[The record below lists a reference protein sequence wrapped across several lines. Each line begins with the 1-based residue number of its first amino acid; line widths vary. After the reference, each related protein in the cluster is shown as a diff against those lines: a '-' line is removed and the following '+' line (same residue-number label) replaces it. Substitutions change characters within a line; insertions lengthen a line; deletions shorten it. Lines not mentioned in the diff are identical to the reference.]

1 MGWVEIFI
9 LLFATTNAMKAA
21 VVSLTMTKNADAALK
36 RAIAFRAVLISTVVC
51 ILFALAGA
59 AILAGLKI
67 TVEALLISGGAILF
81 VFALNMVI
89 SEEKE
94 APADTPPPAPSM
106 DIAAFPMAVPLMASP
121 QGLVAIVAIEATLHQ
136 GITTAAIIDVGTLVG
151 IILIIMAINLGIL
164 LGAERIF
171 AKIPPAFLK
180 VVMRIV
186 GLLLCALA
194 VQLMIAGFDGLGLIP
209 AAEAAVK
216 G

>member
-1 MGWVEIFI
+1 MSWIEIFV

-21 VVSLTMTKNADAALK
+21 IVSLAMTKNADAALK
-36 RAIAFRAVLISTVVC
+36 RAIAFRAVMISTVVC

-59 AILAGLKI
+59 AILSGLKI
-67 TVEALLISGGAILF
+67 SVEALLLAGGAILF

-89 SEEKE
+89 AEDKE
-94 APADTPPPAPSM
+94 TSADEPPPVPSI
-106 DIAAFPMAVPLMASP
+106 DIAAFPLAVPLMASP

-136 GITTAAIIDVGTLVG
+136 GVTMAAIYDVGILVG
-151 IILIIMAINLGIL
+151 IILIIMALNLGIL

-171 AKIPPAFLK
+171 ATISPAFLK

-194 VQLMIAGFDGLGLIP
+194 VQLMITGFDGLGLIP
-209 AAEAAVK
+209 NP
-216 G
+216 

>member
-1 MGWVEIFI
+1 MGWVEIFV

-21 VVSLTMTKNADAALK
+21 IVSLAMTKNAEPALK

-51 ILFALAGA
+51 ILFAVAGA

-67 TVEALLISGGAILF
+67 TVESLLIAGGAILF
-81 VFALNMVI
+81 VFALNMVVG
-89 SEEKE
+89 EEKE
-94 APADTPPPAPSM
+94 PPADGPPPAPSM

-136 GITTAAIIDVGTLVG
+136 GFTMEAIVDVGILVAL
-151 IILIIMAINLGIL
+151 ILTIMAMNLGIL

-171 AKIPPAFLK
+171 ARIPPAFLK

-194 VQLMIAGFDGLGLIP
+194 VELMISGFDGLGLIP
-209 AAEAAVK
+209 AAEVAQ
-216 G
+216 

>member
-1 MGWVEIFI
+1 MGWVESFV

-21 VVSLTMTKNADAALK
+21 IVSLTMTKGADAALK
-36 RAIAFRAVLISTVVC
+36 RAIAFRAVLITTVVC

-67 TVEALLISGGAILF
+67 TVEALLIAGGAILF

-94 APADTPPPAPSM
+94 TSADEPLPAPSM

-136 GITTAAIIDVGTLVG
+136 GITIEAITDVGILVG
-151 IILIIMAINLGIL
+151 LILIIMAINLGIL

-194 VQLMIAGFDGLGLIP
+194 VQLMISGFEGLGLIP
-209 AAEAAVK
+209 NPQNINN
-216 G
+216 